1 LTDGTPVG
9 EDVMPMHAT
18 ALFADRHTA
27 HSAVEQLVQAGF
39 PRDAISVVMTEDTH
53 EREFGEAVSERSGLR
68 SKRPNGVLGAIVAGL
83 VSLTRSGG
91 VILRAAGPLVPAM
104 LLTGE
109 GALLASLVS
118 AGLEEHEAHFLHDGL
133 RAGAIAVGVQAEPE
147 RTRLASQLLALSG
160 GAALQAA

>member
-1 LTDGTPVG
+1 
-9 EDVMPMHAT
+9 MHAT

-27 HSAVEQLVQAGF
+27 HTAVEQLVQAGF

-53 EREFGEAVSERSGLR
+53 EREFGEGLSERSGVR
-68 SKRPNGVLGAIVAGL
+68 STRPMGVLGAIVAGL

-104 LLTGE
+104 LLAGD

-118 AGLEEHEAHFLHDGL
+118 AGLGEPEAHFVHDGL
-133 RAGAIAVGVQAEPE
+133 RAGSIAVGVQAEPE
-147 RTRLASQLLALSG
+147 RTRLALQLLALSG
-160 GAALQAA
+160 GAALEAA